1 MSSDPGV
8 AEAQKR
14 AADVEMAAASPID
27 VGGSRIRFGTASWTD
42 PTITAPGVF
51 YPANAR
57 SPEARLRFYASRF
70 SVVEVDSTYYA
81 IPARAMAEHWV
92 ERTPAN
98 FVFNVKAHALMTG
111 QPTEVKR
118 LPSELLHALPA
129 PLASRARLYGHELP
143 PELYDAAWRMFMD
156 AIAPL
161 RAAGKF
167 GSLLLQYPRWFLPG
181 KENREAILD
190 AHHRLGEVPC
200 AVEFRNALW
209 FNAGNSEKTLKFLA
223 DHRIPFVMVD
233 EPQGMASSV
242 PPVVAVTASELA
254 VVRFHGRRS
263 ETWEAKNVT
272 ATERYRYLYDRGEL
286 AEWVERIREAA
297 ERAREVHVLMNNCYA
312 NYGTTNAREMAAL
325 LQEMGQAGKR

>member
-1 MSSDPGV
+1 MSSDPGA
-8 AEAQKR
+8 AEAHAR
-14 AADVEMAAASPID
+14 GANVEMAAASPMD
-27 VGGSRIRFGTASWTD
+27 FGGSRIRFGTASWTD

-51 YPANAR
+51 YPSSAR

-70 SVVEVDSTYYA
+70 SLVEVDSTYYA
-81 IPARAMAEHWV
+81 IPARSMSERWV

-118 LPSELLHALPA
+118 LPSELLHSLPA
-129 PLASRARLYGHELP
+129 PLARRSRIYGHELP
-143 PELYDAAWRMFMD
+143 AELYDSAWRLFLD
-156 AIAPL
+156 AVVPL
-161 RAAGKF
+161 QAAGKF
-167 GSLLLQYPRWFLPG
+167 GSILLQYPRWFLPG
-181 KENREAILD
+181 RENREALLK
-190 AHHRLGEVPC
+190 AYHRLGDVPC
-200 AVEFRNALW
+200 AVEFRNSLW
-209 FNAGNSEKTLKFLA
+209 FSRENSEKTLKLLA

-242 PPVVAVTASELA
+242 PPVVAVTSPDLA

-263 ETWEAKNVT
+263 ETWEASNVT
-272 ATERYRYLYDRGEL
+272 ATERYRYLYERGEL
-286 AEWVERIREAA
+286 VEWVDRIREAA

-325 LQEMGQAGKR
+325 FQEMGKGDKE